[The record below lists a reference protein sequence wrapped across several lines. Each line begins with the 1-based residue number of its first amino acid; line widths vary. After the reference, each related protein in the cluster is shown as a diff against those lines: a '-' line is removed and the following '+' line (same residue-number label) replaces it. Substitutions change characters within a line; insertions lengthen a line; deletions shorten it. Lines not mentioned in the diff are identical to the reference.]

1 MILDKK
7 LMLLGFGV
15 TGQDVLKTL
24 LQKNANVCVV
34 DDNINEATAKY
45 LINENVKFYKT
56 QEAVDQGVKFDYI
69 IKSPGIKYTNPLIKG
84 IDETKI
90 INDIEISYYLTE
102 NTNTKIIAI
111 TGTNGKTSTT
121 AFVTEL
127 LKTAGYNAF
136 SCGNI
141 GISPIRVLTE
151 NENVD
156 YLVMELSSFQLK
168 AIDNFKADYAFFLNF
183 SPDHLDY
190 HDDLADYYD
199 SKLKVVKNVPTSKIL
214 FAGEAIKKD
223 LIGIDVRMPIKH
235 VPARLT
241 ADLKGLSRTNMNLIY
256 QLSKELNIADETFM
270 KALNENYHGL
280 EHRCE
285 YVGEKNGIKF
295 YNDSKATNVE
305 STRIALEQLDNVILL
320 VGGSDKGEDL
330 TCLNKYAQS
339 VKQTI
344 AYGANQ
350 DNFTMK
356 PMDKVNDLEAA
367 LTKALKY
374 AQSGD
379 VVLLSP
385 SSASYDQYKNYEE
398 RGHHFKTLVKN
409 YLGE

>member
-1 MILDKK
+1 MILDEK

-24 LQKNANVCVV
+24 LQKNADVCVV
-34 DDNINEATAKY
+34 DDNINEATANY
-45 LINENVKFYKT
+45 LNSENVKFYT
-56 QEAVDQGVKFDYI
+56 TEEATKQNVKFDYV
-69 IKSPGIKYTNPLIKG
+69 IKSPGIRYTNPIIKG
-84 IDETKI
+84 LDNRKI

-102 NTNTKIIAI
+102 NTDTKIVAI

-121 AFVTEL
+121 SFVTEL
-127 LKTAGYNAF
+127 LRTAGYNAF

-151 NENVD
+151 NKNVD
-156 YLVMELSSFQLK
+156 FLVMELSSFQLK
-168 AIDNFKADYAFFLNF
+168 AVDKFTADYAFFLNF

-190 HDDLADYYD
+190 HEDLADYYN
-199 SKLKVVKNVPTSKIL
+199 SKLNVVKNVPTSKIL
-214 FAGEAIKKD
+214 FAGEKIEQELPGIEIKLPLD
-223 LIGIDVRMPIKH
+223 Q
-235 VPARLT
+235 VPERLT
-241 ADLKGLSRTNMNLIY
+241 TNLKGLSRTNMNLIY
-256 QLSKELNIADETFM
+256 QFSKELNIDDTTFI
-270 KALNENYHGL
+270 KTLDENYHGL

-285 YVGEKNGIKF
+285 YIGEKNGIKF

-330 TCLNKYAQS
+330 TRLNQYAKS

-350 DNFTMK
+350 DNFTME
-356 PMDKVNDLEAA
+356 PMDKVTDLAQA
-367 LTKALKY
+367 LTKALEY
-374 AQSGD
+374 AKSGD

-398 RGHHFKTLVKN
+398 RGRHFKTLVKN
-409 YLGE
+409 YIGE

>member
-1 MILDKK
+1 MILDEK

-24 LQKNANVCVV
+24 LQKNADVCVV
-34 DDNINEATAKY
+34 DDNINEATANY
-45 LINENVKFYKT
+45 LNSENVKFYT
-56 QEAVDQGVKFDYI
+56 TEEATKQNVKFDYV
-69 IKSPGIKYTNPLIKG
+69 IKSPGIRYTNPLIKG
-84 IDETKI
+84 LDNRKI

-102 NTNTKIIAI
+102 NTDTKIVAI

-121 AFVTEL
+121 SFVTEL
-127 LKTAGYNAF
+127 LRTAGYNAF

-151 NENVD
+151 NKNVD
-156 YLVMELSSFQLK
+156 FLVMELSSFQLK
-168 AIDNFKADYAFFLNF
+168 AVDKFTADYAFFLNF

-190 HDDLADYYD
+190 HEDLADYYN
-199 SKLKVVKNVPTSKIL
+199 SKLNVVKNVPTSKIL
-214 FAGEAIKKD
+214 FAGEKIEQELPGIEIKLPLD
-223 LIGIDVRMPIKH
+223 QVTE
-235 VPARLT
+235 RLT
-241 ADLKGLSRTNMNLIY
+241 TNLKGLSRTNMNLIY
-256 QLSKELNIADETFM
+256 QFSKELNIDDTTFI
-270 KALNENYHGL
+270 KTLDENYHGL

-285 YVGEKNGIKF
+285 YIGEKNGIKF

-330 TCLNKYAQS
+330 TRLNQYAKS

-350 DNFTMK
+350 DNFTME
-356 PMDKVNDLEAA
+356 PMDKVTDLAQA
-367 LTKALKY
+367 LTKALEY
-374 AQSGD
+374 AKSGD

-398 RGHHFKTLVKN
+398 RGRHFKTLVKN
-409 YLGE
+409 YIGE